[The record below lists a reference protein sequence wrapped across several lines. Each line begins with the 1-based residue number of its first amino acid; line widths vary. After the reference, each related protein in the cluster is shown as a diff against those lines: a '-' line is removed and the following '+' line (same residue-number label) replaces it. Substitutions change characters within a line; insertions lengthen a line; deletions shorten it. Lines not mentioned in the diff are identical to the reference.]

1 MQWVIKIIIIEEAE
15 MSSHRL
21 TDMILILAFLFVQM
35 HKPVTAED
43 LANMSAMQNGLD

>member
-1 MQWVIKIIIIEEAE
+1 VGHNKIIITETAE

-21 TDMILILAFLFVQM
+21 TGMTLILAFMFVQM

-43 LANMSAMQNGLD
+43 LANMSAMPNQDN